1 MPSTVFFSCVYAM
14 SDDLP
19 VSLAIAFKQ
28 SNVFDS
34 NGGVITL
41 LDDKPDKQWVT
52 DQMCGQDYF
61 FFAAA
66 MKKV

>member
-1 MPSTVFFSCVYAM
+1 MPSTGFFSCVYVM

-19 VSLAIAFKQ
+19 VSTAFKQ